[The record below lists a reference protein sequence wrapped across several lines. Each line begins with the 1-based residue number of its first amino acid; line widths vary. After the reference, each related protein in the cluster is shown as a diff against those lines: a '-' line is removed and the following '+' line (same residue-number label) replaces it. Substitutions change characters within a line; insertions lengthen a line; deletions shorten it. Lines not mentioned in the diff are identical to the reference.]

1 MNVDVKFLAA
11 PMVDKVRIIE
21 WLKEEGE
28 YIQKGD
34 VLVRVETSK
43 VTADVKSPHDGVLTR
58 ILYDENTEPDVNEII
73 AVIEKDINHR
83 TYLV

>member
-21 WLKEEGE
+21 WLKEEGD

-43 VTADVKSPHDGVLTR
+43 VTADVKSPYDGVLTR
-58 ILYDENTEPDVNEII
+58 ILYDDNTELDVNEII